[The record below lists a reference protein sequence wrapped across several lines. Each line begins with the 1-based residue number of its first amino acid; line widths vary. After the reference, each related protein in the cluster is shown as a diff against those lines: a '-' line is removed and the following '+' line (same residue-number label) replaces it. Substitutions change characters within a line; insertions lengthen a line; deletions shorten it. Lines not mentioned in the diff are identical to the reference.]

1 MDFIKRI
8 NYTKNFTLLFILTGT
23 SFAILIVFVI
33 FSELKTYQYK
43 SDKDKAQ
50 YEINLKKE
58 KTLEFYE
65 HYERFLFTIS
75 TNRFFT
81 TYINNPTSEHKKDL
95 ITLFET
101 LSGHE
106 KYITQLRYIDKQG
119 QEIVR
124 VDRDKIDTSIKLI
137 EKDNLQN
144 KKHRDYFI
152 ETMKKNKSEIFVSK
166 LDLNIENKKIEIPY
180 KPVWRFATPVFLDF
194 NKQGIIIVNIFAQSL
209 LNEISDSK
217 SFDVDIYDQ
226 DKHILV
232 SSNKKNWTRY
242 LDNISHIKEKIYIY
256 KDILID
262 TKNGEILYIGLTPK
276 DSLSHFLE
284 LINKEIFFLIIIV
297 IFISFVLGKLLAII
311 PKKLFDE
318 LDKQQ
323 KILIQ
328 QSKIAAMG
336 EMTSMLAHQWR
347 QPLNAVSV
355 LVQEMQIK
363 FERDI
368 LTKEEQKSITENI
381 KHKLMYMSK
390 TIDNFRDFLKPQK
403 ERKELNI
410 IDLIDKS
417 FSIVDIKLKNA
428 NIKYKILYNKN
439 NYKNFIIKTFQDE
452 LEQVFINLL
461 NNSIDAIQEN
471 TKEGEKKYIHV
482 SIKLDKNQ
490 IIIKF
495 EDSGKG
501 IKNEVL
507 ENLFEPYSST
517 KLEKNGSGLGLY
529 MSKIIIEKNMNGQI
543 EVSNTKEGACFKL
556 ILNKE

>member
-65 HYERFLFTIS
+65 HFEKFLFTIT

-81 TYINNPTSEHKKDL
+81 SYINNPTNEHKKDL

-101 LSGHE
+101 LSKHE
-106 KYITQLRYIDKQG
+106 KYITQLRYINNQG

-124 VDRDKIDTSIKLI
+124 IDKVKINTPIKLI
-137 EKDNLQN
+137 EKNNLQN

-152 ETMKKNKSEIFVSK
+152 ETMKKNKNEIFVSK

-180 KPVWRFATPVFLDF
+180 KPVLRFATPVFLDF
-194 NKQGIIIVNIFAQSL
+194 NKQGIIVVNIFAQSL

-242 LDNISHIKEKIYIY
+242 LDNISNIKEKKYIY

-276 DSLSHFLE
+276 DSLNHFLE
-284 LINKEIFFLIIIV
+284 LINKEIFFLILIV

-347 QPLNAVSV
+347 QPLNAISV
-355 LVQEMQIK
+355 LMQEMQIK

-428 NIKYKILYNKN
+428 NIKYKILYNKD

-471 TKEGEKKYIHV
+471 TKEDEKKYIHV